1 MAGMTMPP
9 RFESAVE
16 VQIRLAQQRGEFDGL
31 PGQGK
36 PIPGAGEPD
45 DELWWVKGLIR
56 REGLDTSALLPASL
70 RPRKEVEELP
80 AKVGGLP
87 TEAAVR
93 AAVADLNERIAAWI
107 RVPSGPQVV
116 LRPVDADAVVAG
128 WRAARPAPP
137 TPAPPAPPP
146 RRRWWG
152 QPRDHRHQ
160 RSRRNRGGDGSWTR

>member
-1 MAGMTMPP
+1 MPR

-16 VQIRLAQQRGEFDGL
+16 AQIRQAQERGAFDGL

-56 REGLDTSALLPASL
+56 REGLATTPLLPASL
-70 RPRKEVEELP
+70 RLRKEIEDLP
-80 AKVGGLP
+80 DTVRTLR

-93 AAVADLNERIAAWI
+93 AAVDDLNQRIAAWV
-107 RVPSGPQVV
+107 RTPSGPPMV
-116 LRPVDADAVVAG
+116 LRPVDADEVAAG

-137 TPAPPAPPP
+137 PAAAPPPPAP
-146 RRRWWG
+146 RRRWWRARPEG
-152 QPRDHRHQ
+152 
-160 RSRRNRGGDGSWTR
+160 SGSWTG